1 MARGPPSDFHPE
13 EETTVFKHVLIPT
26 DGSPV
31 ARKAVR
37 AGVALARDLG
47 AKVTAYYALEMI
59 QPYAFGDGYILDT
72 STLLGM
78 DRQAKEVGQKY
89 LAEVEQAAKAA
100 GVPCQTLMTKPE
112 TAAEGIIA
120 AARKRKCDVIFMA
133 SHGRGGFASL
143 LLGSVTQKVLA
154 RSKIPVLVYR

>member
-1 MARGPPSDFHPE
+1 M
-13 EETTVFKHVLIPT
+13 FKHVLIPT
-26 DGSPV
+26 DGSAV

-47 AKVTAYYALEMI
+47 AKVTAYYAMDMI

-72 STLLGM
+72 STLLGIE
-78 DRQAKEVGQKY
+78 RGAKEVGQKY
-89 LAEVEQAAKAA
+89 LAAVEQAAKAA
-100 GVPCQTLMTKPE
+100 GVPCETLMTKPE
-112 TAAEGIIA
+112 TPAEGIIA
-120 AARKRKCDVIFMA
+120 AAKKRKCDVIFMA

-143 LLGSVTQKVLA
+143 VLGSVTQKVLA